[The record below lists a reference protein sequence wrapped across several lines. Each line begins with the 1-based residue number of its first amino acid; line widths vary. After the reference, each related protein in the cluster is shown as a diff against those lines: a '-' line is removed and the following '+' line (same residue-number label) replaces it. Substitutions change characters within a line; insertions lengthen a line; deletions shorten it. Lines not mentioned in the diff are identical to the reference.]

1 MLSLFLGLSTSSVVV
16 SLSSASLSFGLLG
29 SATFE
34 VKSGEFIHTALSEH
48 ISAFSGDN
56 NSGDVDLGLFGD
68 VVQSSF
74 SFFFLDLEGDTSD
87 GTLLYSLHQVSSET
101 GNFISHSL
109 GGDESD
115 FTEDLLV
122 EMEVVGQFVE
132 IFLDQDLSSLLG
144 GFGSDSSHFIFFWI
158 CCV

>member
-74 SFFFLDLEGDTSD
+74 FFLDLEGDASD

-101 GNFISHSL
+101 GNFISH
-109 GGDESD
+109 
-115 FTEDLLV
+115 
-122 EMEVVGQFVE
+122 
-132 IFLDQDLSSLLG
+132 
-144 GFGSDSSHFIFFWI
+144 
-158 CCV
+158 